1 MCKTLLR
8 PICFTVIVEDEH
20 RLLHLCTIFLNVG
33 WILNF
38 DTRSIEQRDVCR
50 LDIPLKGVDAVFFI
64 LASVENGNG
73 LPNMFDNGVF
83 LRTMRMKDVVV
94 KIRSTSFEINVFSL
108 SMNCLAVGTND
119 TQSSPFV
126 AAFYK
131 P

>member
-1 MCKTLLR
+1 
-8 PICFTVIVEDEH
+8 
-20 RLLHLCTIFLNVG
+20 
-33 WILNF
+33 
-38 DTRSIEQRDVCR
+38 
-50 LDIPLKGVDAVFFI
+50 
-64 LASVENGNG
+64 
-73 LPNMFDNGVF
+73 MFDNGVF